1 MSKDLAKQLKEV
13 CDQRQNEY
21 NEAAIAELERVKAL
35 LPRARVL
42 VGMANELHRRGLHFG
57 KRLSWWFKFTHYY
70 PVTAD
75 PEYEFEVNGK
85 YGIGFELRYIDDM
98 ALVSRFNNNSR
109 AEICIFE
116 NGTIDIHGPDTSRI
130 GISADDTVRE
140 TADYE
145 KASFPVIA
153 SSERVAV
160 AVGKLLD
167 VFDRFEHD
175 FNEYVKTVIN
185 QIGGINDTGK
195 KV

>member
-1 MSKDLAKQLKEV
+1 MSEDLAKQLKEA
-13 CDQRQNEY
+13 CDRRQNEY
-21 NEAAIAELERVKAL
+21 NEAAVAELERVKAL

-42 VGMANELHRRGLHFG
+42 VGMANELHKRGLHLG
-57 KRLSWWFKFTHYY
+57 KRLSWWFRFTHYY

-85 YGIGFELRYIDDM
+85 YGIGFELRYVDDM
-98 ALVSRFNNNSR
+98 ALVSRFNNNHR

-130 GISADDTVRE
+130 SISADETVRE
-140 TADYE
+140 VTDYQ
-145 KASFPVIA
+145 KNNFSGIA
-153 SSERVAV
+153 SSERVAI

-167 VFDRFEHD
+167 GFDRFEHD

-185 QIGGINDTGK
+185 KIGGTK
-195 KV
+195 